1 MEMRHAREL
10 DGRRGAA
17 PFGSA
22 GIAEREV
29 AHAGAP
35 TDGAPPRDGRFGR
48 VVTRLTREVG
58 ADRVRKYLGERPTLR
73 VRDDVVE
80 VCVPNR
86 TAAELLNRGVGDGL
100 RRAIADEFD
109 GAGVRVRVRA
119 PEPATPAPEPE
130 HRARSAEPAARAP
143 RERRAMRTLE
153 SFVVGGSN
161 RLAHAAAVR
170 VAEASVQDAFAP
182 FVVHGGCGMG
192 KTHLLEGIADHARR
206 VRPGLRVR
214 MTTGDAFT
222 TAFVDAVRHGGSI
235 EAFHKTHRRVDLLCV
250 DDAHFLAGR
259 EATQNELLHTLEA
272 LRSVGSRVVLAT
284 DAHPLEVAKLNEA
297 LTSRMIS
304 GLVVRID
311 APGADLRRELI
322 ARGAAKR
329 GMTLEPGAVDMLV
342 ERTER
347 GGTGRSPREIE
358 GVLAQVHAVWSL
370 ARGSRGPVAVADVE
384 RAVTLRSPDRGATAR
399 GPIPL
404 DRVVRRVC
412 DEVGVEPNDL
422 FGRGRARRVVLARS
436 LAVLVARRVS
446 GASYPEIGRA
456 MARGNH
462 STVITQMK
470 TIEGRIAK
478 GETVRAASVLD
489 GLSYAEAA
497 DRVERAVRHGS

>member
-1 MEMRHAREL
+1 MCHARGI
-10 DGRRGAA
+10 DTRHDARG
-17 PFGSA
+17 FGSA
-22 GIAEREV
+22 GIAQRDLPR
-29 AHAGAP
+29 AGAP
-35 TDGAPPRDGRFGR
+35 TVGDPPRDGRFGR
-48 VVTRLTREVG
+48 VVSRLTSEIG
-58 ADRVRKYLGERPTLR
+58 SDRVRKYLGERPSLR
-73 VRDDVVE
+73 LTGGAVE

-100 RRAIADEFD
+100 RRAIADEFG
-109 GAGVRVRVRA
+109 GAGVRVRVRTPDPVVRA
-119 PEPATPAPEPE
+119 PAVQTPAQ
-130 HRARSAEPAARAP
+130 PAPPPSPGRAP
-143 RERRAMRTLE
+143 RERRVMRTLD
-153 SFVVGGSN
+153 SFVVGESN

-170 VAEASVQDAFAP
+170 VAEAQVQDAFAP

-206 VRPGLRVR
+206 VQPGLRVR

-222 TAFVDAVRHGGSI
+222 TAFVDAVRNGGSI
-235 EAFHKTHRRVDLLCV
+235 EAFHRQHRRVDLLCV

-284 DAHPLEVAKLNEA
+284 DAHPLEVKKLSEA
-297 LTSRMIS
+297 LTSRLIS

-322 ARGAAKR
+322 ARGSAKR
-329 GMTLEPGAVDMLV
+329 GMTLETGALELLV

-347 GGTGRSPREIE
+347 GGTGQSPRELE
-358 GVLAQVHAVWSL
+358 GTLAQVHAVWSL
-370 ARGSRGPVAVADVE
+370 SRGVRGPVGVSDVE
-384 RAVTLRSPDRGATAR
+384 RALNLRSPERGSVSR

-412 DEVGVEPNDL
+412 DEVGVDQTEL

-478 GETVRAASVLD
+478 GETVSAASVLD

-497 DRVERAVRHGS
+497 DRVERAVRRGD

>member
-1 MEMRHAREL
+1 MRHARGS

-22 GIAEREV
+22 GIAEREP

-35 TDGAPPRDGRFGR
+35 KDGAPPRDGRFGR
-48 VVTRLTREVG
+48 VVSRLTREVG
-58 ADRVRKYLGERPTLR
+58 AERVRKYLGERPTLR
-73 VRDDVVE
+73 MRNDVVE
-80 VCVPNR
+80 ICVPNR

-100 RRAIADEFD
+100 RRAIADEFG
-109 GAGVRVRVRA
+109 GAGVRVRVR
-119 PEPATPAPEPE
+119 TP
-130 HRARSAEPAARAP
+130 EPAARPQDTTAP
-143 RERRAMRTLE
+143 PPPAERTVRVPRDRRPTRTLD
-153 SFVVGGSN
+153 SFVVGASN

-170 VAEASVQDAFAP
+170 VAEAQAHDAFAP
-182 FVVHGGCGMG
+182 FVVHGACGMG

-235 EAFHKTHRRVDLLCV
+235 EAFHRQHRRVDLLCV

-284 DAHPLEVAKLNEA
+284 DAHPLEVKKLSEA
-297 LTSRMIS
+297 LTSRLIS

-311 APGADLRRELI
+311 PPGADLRRELI
-322 ARGAAKR
+322 ARGSAKR
-329 GMTLEPGAVDMLV
+329 GMTLEPGALELLV

-347 GGTGRSPREIE
+347 GGTGQSPREME
-358 GVLAQVHAVWSL
+358 GTLAQVHAVWSL
-370 ARGSRGPVAVADVE
+370 SRGAGGPVGVSDVE
-384 RAVTLRSPDRGATAR
+384 RALNLRSPERGAASR

-404 DRVVRRVC
+404 ERVVRRVC

-456 MARGNH
+456 MARSNH

-478 GETVRAASVLD
+478 GETVSAASTLD

-497 DRVERAVRHGS
+497 DRVERAVRRGD